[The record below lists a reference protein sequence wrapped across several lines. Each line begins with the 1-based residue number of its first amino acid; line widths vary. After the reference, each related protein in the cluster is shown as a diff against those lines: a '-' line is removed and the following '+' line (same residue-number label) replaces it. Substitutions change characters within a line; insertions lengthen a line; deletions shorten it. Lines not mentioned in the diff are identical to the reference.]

1 MVYGLCR
8 TLPGDRAFLS
18 PSSLRSLLLKNLPP
32 ASRRQDHTILP
43 SARSA
48 LSSLALLAS
57 IASRSNVRDDRETPL
72 SVGRDGGR
80 YKLICFFGKSEYFCK
95 WGWTG
100 HSLICPTGALAAR
113 ATAIARRADQPGS
126 TRRGSDSTPRPVPT
140 TSGLRRPASIF
151 AAPSAPA
158 EDGLPPRKHPPHT
171 QFCS

>member
-1 MVYGLCR
+1 MSGHTGKHPAFPAQWFYGLCR

-18 PSSLRSLLLKNLPP
+18 PSSLRSLLLKNLTP

-80 YKLICFFGKSEYFCK
+80 YKLICVFGKSEYFFK
-95 WGWTG
+95 EGWTDD
-100 HSLICPTGALAAR
+100 SVICPSGGGIANAHW
-113 ATAIARRADQPGS
+113 TADSQTRTLERDIRSLRSELCRQP
-126 TRRGSDSTPRPVPT
+126 
-140 TSGLRRPASIF
+140 
-151 AAPSAPA
+151 
-158 EDGLPPRKHPPHT
+158 K
-171 QFCS
+171 